1 MPTILS
7 QLEDLTAENHLRTVI
22 DFLREQ
28 PEINANRRAKQQ
40 ISLFSGRLRG
50 IEDDEMN
57 QTKEQRLI
65 DIDYNQA
72 RGDLLKILNRHRRII
87 DTITAE
93 VPAPP
98 APRHPAPGNSQRAPG
113 NSQPATPNLQ
123 PATILFLAS
132 DPRGVGDLM
141 VDKEISKISIV
152 ISDSDLRLKPEMD
165 LRRDTLTQTILD
177 AKPRFVHFSVHGVDD
192 QDGWNPEGIIL
203 QNRERNPEVASTEDL
218 KNIFS
223 TLQEVLDLQLVF
235 LNACLSENQARV
247 ISAYVPYVVGMSDE
261 IENGVAISFAQ
272 GFYLGLSR
280 YPDNIP
286 FAFKMGLRQLKEDGH
301 LEQELPRLFHLG
313 VEKTVVVLEE
323 GGDLEVQID
332 LAN

>member
-1 MPTILS
+1 MPTTLT
-7 QLEDLTAENHLRTVI
+7 QLEDLAAENHLRTVI

-28 PEINANRRAKQQ
+28 PEVNANRRAKQQ
-40 ISLFSGRLRG
+40 ISIFNGRLRR
-50 IEDDEMN
+50 IEDDDMN
-57 QTKEQRLI
+57 NEREQRLI
-65 DIDYNQA
+65 DIDMNQA
-72 RGDLLKILNRHRRII
+72 RGDLLKILHRHRRII

-98 APRHPAPGNSQRAPG
+98 TPHRAPG
-113 NSQPATPNLQ
+113 TPH
-123 PATILFLAS
+123 PTPGTILFLAS

-141 VDKEISKISIV
+141 VDTEISTITVAIG
-152 ISDSDLRLKPEMD
+152 DSDLRLKPEMEV
-165 LRRDTLTQTILD
+165 RRDTLTKKILD
-177 AKPRFVHFSVHGVDD
+177 ARPAYVHFSVHGVDD

-218 KNIFS
+218 KDIFS

-261 IENGVAISFAQ
+261 IENGIAISFAK
-272 GFYLGLSR
+272 GFYFGLSS

-286 FAFKMGLRQLKEDGH
+286 FAFNMGLRQLKEDRH
-301 LEQELPRLFHLG
+301 LGVELPRLFHLG
-313 VEKTVVVLEE
+313 VEKTVVVSGEGEE
-323 GGDLEVQID
+323 LEVT
-332 LAN
+332 LTEGKH

>member
-1 MPTILS
+1 MSDTLS
-7 QLEDLTAENHLRTVI
+7 QLENLTAENHLRTVI

-50 IEDDEMN
+50 IEDDDMN
-57 QTKEQRLI
+57 QEKEQRLI

-72 RGDLLKILNRHRRII
+72 RGDLLKILHRHRRII
-87 DTITAE
+87 NTITAE

-98 APRHPAPGNSQRAPG
+98 APRSPAPGNSHPAPG
-113 NSQPATPNLQ
+113 TPHPAPG
-123 PATILFLAS
+123 TILFLAS

-141 VDKEISKISIV
+141 VDTEISKISIV

-218 KNIFS
+218 KDIFS

-313 VEKTVVVLEE
+313 VEKTVVVLENTAE
-323 GGDLEVQID
+323 GQLEVD
-332 LAN
+332 LTDE

>member
-1 MPTILS
+1 MPTILT
-7 QLEDLTAENHLRTVI
+7 QLEDLAAENHLRTVI
-22 DFLREQ
+22 DFLRDQ
-28 PEINANRRAKQQ
+28 PEINSNRRAKQQ

-50 IEDDEMN
+50 IEDRDMN
-57 QTKEQRLI
+57 GEEEQRLI
-65 DIDYNQA
+65 DISMNQA
-72 RGDLLKILNRHRRII
+72 RGDLMKILHRHRKII

-98 APRHPAPGNSQRAPG
+98 APRTPGPG
-113 NSQPATPNLQ
+113 TLQPASPNLQ
-123 PATILFLAS
+123 PPTILFLAS

-141 VDKEISKISIV
+141 VDTEISKISIV

-165 LRRDTLTQTILD
+165 VRRDTLTKTILD
-177 AKPRFVHFSVHGVDD
+177 AKPTYVHFSVHGVDD

-218 KNIFS
+218 KDIFS
-223 TLQEVLDLQLVF
+223 TLQEVLELQLVF

-261 IENGVAISFAQ
+261 IENGVAISFAE

-280 YPDNIP
+280 YPDQIP

-301 LEQELPRLFHLG
+301 LEKELPRLFHLG
-313 VEKTVVVLEE
+313 VEKKVVVSETAA
-323 GGDLEVQID
+323 GGQLEVD
-332 LAN
+332 LKDN